1 MTETRAAREVH
12 GQAGVSLIEIVVAL
26 AIIAVALALA
36 GTGLRLLGRSAERGA
51 AVIARHD
58 ILSRGIDVLRR
69 DIERLERVELKRGAG
84 RARLAFHGDAARLIL
99 VAVEPPFPT
108 EPGPYFIVY
117 TVEQRSDGAT
127 LTRGRA
133 VFNAAALDIL
143 RLPTQDA
150 VALIEGAYRLRFLYL
165 DREGGRDR
173 WLTRWP
179 DAARVPTLIALEI
192 TGLDGTA
199 MLPSVIFRP
208 RIDVGAGCIQD
219 GGPCALDSDAAPQR
233 DGG

>member
-1 MTETRAAREVH
+1 MTETGAARQVH
-12 GQAGVSLIEIVVAL
+12 GQSGVSLIEMVVAL

-36 GTGLRLLGRSAERGA
+36 GTGMRLLGRSGERGA

-69 DIERLERVELKRGAG
+69 DIERLERVALKRGAG
-84 RARLAFHGDAARLIL
+84 RIRLAFLGDAARLIL

-117 TVEQRSDGAT
+117 TVEQRPDGAT
-127 LTRGRA
+127 LTRERA
-133 VFNAAALDIL
+133 PFNAAALDMQ

-150 VALIEGAYRLRFLYL
+150 VAVIEGAYRLRFLYL
-165 DREGGRDR
+165 DRKGGRDR
-173 WLTRWP
+173 WLAQWP
-179 DAARVPTLIALEI
+179 DPTGLPTLIALEI

-199 MLPSVIFRP
+199 MPSIIFRP
-208 RIDVGAGCIQD
+208 RIDAEPGCIQD
-219 GGPCALDSDAAPQR
+219 GGPCALDSDAAPRR

>member
-1 MTETRAAREVH
+1 MTETGAARQVH
-12 GQAGVSLIEIVVAL
+12 GQSGVSLIEMVVAL

-36 GTGLRLLGRSAERGA
+36 GTGMRLLGRSGERGA

-84 RARLAFHGDAARLIL
+84 RGQLAFHGHATRLIL

-117 TVEQRSDGAT
+117 TVEQRPDGTT
-127 LTRGRA
+127 LTRERA
-133 VFNAAALDIL
+133 PFNAAALDMQ

-150 VALIEGAYRLRFLYL
+150 VAVIEGAYRLRFLYL
-165 DREGGRDR
+165 DRKGGRDR
-173 WLTRWP
+173 WLAQWP
-179 DAARVPTLIALEI
+179 DPARLPTLIALEI
-192 TGLDGTA
+192 AGLGGTA
-199 MLPSVIFRP
+199 MPPVIFRP
-208 RIDVGAGCIQD
+208 RIDAQSGCAQD
-219 GGPCALDSDAAPQR
+219 GGSCSPDSDAVPQR
-233 DGG
+233 GGG